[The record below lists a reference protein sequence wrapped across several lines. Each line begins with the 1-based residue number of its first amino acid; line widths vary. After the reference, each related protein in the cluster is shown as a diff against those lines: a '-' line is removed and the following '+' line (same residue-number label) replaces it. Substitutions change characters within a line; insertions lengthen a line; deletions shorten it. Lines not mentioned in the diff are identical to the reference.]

1 MTNISYDGS
10 TVNSS
15 YEAMPSSI
23 EAERGLLGLILW
35 NERLFPGVA
44 LTPEQFYR
52 EDHRTIYRAIQ
63 TVAARGDAV
72 DFITVSDYLERH
84 GVTELGNI
92 PTSSYLLELQR
103 DEMEAINLNPP
114 AHRAVTYAK
123 LIADAARR
131 RRLIA
136 AAGQI
141 NAIALNGAKDPI
153 AEAQAILAEME
164 QETQREDDPR
174 LIIGAKG
181 KKVLRSDSLEDVLN
195 YPDPEYLI
203 AKILEVAT
211 VSLLYGE
218 SGTGKTFIA
227 LAIALAIAFGRD
239 WLGRPVKQ
247 GRVLYF
253 YEEGKLG
260 LKKRVKAWLTY
271 YGMSTLPSTIR
282 FVTVPTHLIADRQYI
297 LNAIEEQ
304 AEAPVLVIVDTFS
317 NCSSGVSQNH
327 QEEVYPILAV
337 GHEIAKAY
345 GSHFMF
351 IHHDNKNGEYN
362 GSKAFRNHVDSMLLV
377 EKGNTDGSISLC
389 SKKARDEEPFAD
401 IALQLLRVELDEDL
415 SSCVVVTS
423 DAKTGAVLPRGQ
435 YQALELLNESGTL
448 PSGKWQKACESAY
461 KMARP
466 TWDRYRKALLEN
478 GYVEAPD
485 VPKGVER
492 EYTITPKGI
501 DVLSS
506 LSSPKVVS
514 ETTDTTQVSSLSSL
528 TTLRSETTETTYEP
542 TIDEMKGTTP
552 FHFGQ
557 LVATSDGKQGR
568 VKRID
573 PQDRRVTVAFSP
585 GLSTSY
591 PFKDVTPLEAER
603 QAHA

>member
-1 MTNISYDGS
+1 MTVQ
-10 TVNSS
+10 T
-15 YEAMPSSI
+15 EAMPASM

-44 LTPEQFYR
+44 LTPEHFYR
-52 EDHRTIYRAIQ
+52 EDHRTVYRAIQ

-72 DFITVSDYLERH
+72 DYITVGDHLERH
-84 GVTELGNI
+84 SITEIGNI

-114 AHRAVTYAK
+114 AHRAGTYAK
-123 LIADAARR
+123 LIEHTAQR

-136 AAGQI
+136 AAGKI
-141 NAIALNGAKDPI
+141 HAIALNGAKDPI
-153 AEAQAILAEME
+153 AEALAILAEMG
-164 QETQREDDPR
+164 QNTTQEDDPR

-181 KKVLRSDSLEDVLN
+181 KKVLKTDSLADVMN
-195 YPDPEYLI
+195 YPDPEYLVP
-203 AKILEVAT
+203 KILEIAT

-253 YEEGKLG
+253 YQEGKHG

-271 YGMSTLPSTIR
+271 YGLNTLPSTIR
-282 FVTVPTHLIADRQYI
+282 FVTVPTHLIQDRQYI

-304 AEAPVLVIVDTFS
+304 DSAPVLVIVDTFS

-377 EKGNTDGSISLC
+377 ERGNSDGSIILC

-401 IALQLLRVELDEDL
+401 IALQLHCVDLDDDS

-423 DAKTGAVLPRGQ
+423 EAKVGPVLP
-435 YQALELLNESGTL
+435 QAHMQVLEILHESGSL
-448 PSGKWQKACESAY
+448 SSNEWHRKCERAL
-461 KMARP
+461 KMAYM
-466 TWDRYRKALLEN
+466 TWNRCRKALDQEGL
-478 GYVEAPD
+478 VEAPD
-485 VPKGVER
+485 VSRGTEKTYSVTQKGVDLLNE
-492 EYTITPKGI
+492 
-501 DVLSS
+501 LSS
-506 LSSPKVVS
+506 TTTTTNYSHESSGTTH
-514 ETTDTTQVSSLSSL
+514 ETTTTTTTTPRSGSSGSSG
-528 TTLRSETTETTYEP
+528 EI
-542 TIDEMKGTTP
+542 TIDEMKDTIRKY
-552 FHFGQ
+552 GQ
-557 LVATSDGKQGR
+557 SIGWNRLVLSDSRIPAGEVGWNGFLLHRDELIPR
-568 VKRID
+568 VYTAI
-573 PQDRRVTVAFSP
+573 AGF
-585 GLSTSY
+585 
-591 PFKDVTPLEAER
+591 LEMER
-603 QAHA
+603 QAHG